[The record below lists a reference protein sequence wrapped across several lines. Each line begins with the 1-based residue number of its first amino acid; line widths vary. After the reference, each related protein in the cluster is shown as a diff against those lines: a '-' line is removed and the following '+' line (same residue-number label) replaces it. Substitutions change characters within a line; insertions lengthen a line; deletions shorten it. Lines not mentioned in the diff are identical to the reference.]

1 MNTIRC
7 LFILVFLLLAG
18 GSCSKEEAVQA
29 APTPSPESPLAKTP
43 SPEEATAKCPK
54 NSTCEEQCQE
64 LFKSKKRERDQC
76 MQLSIHAINQLHS
89 ALEEVLKTPIQSRY
103 LNDITE
109 ENFTN
114 IVRMAGFE
122 WYNNIQK
129 YEPEDSKIM
138 LNWLV
143 SKTAYTDIVLNSSST
158 AADRI
163 FPKLFEILSPN
174 MARALLT
181 NLSSGDNFLIQAE
194 RFRNNRALITAHE
207 LFVEECSQ
215 SQYNRYGERAKY
227 ACVLGELYC
236 HDQGRTFEEV
246 YSDIIQS
253 DQWLK
258 EFARLTRPGGLGLD
272 DQEAQNLSVVC
283 RQILR

>member
-1 MNTIRC
+1 MKIHVKLIVKDIIAVNTIRC
-7 LFILVFLLLAG
+7 FFILVFFLLAG
-18 GSCSKEEAVQA
+18 VSCPQEGVSPA
-29 APTPSPESPLAKTP
+29 ASTPTSESPLARTP
-43 SPEEATAKCPK
+43 LPEETTEKCPE

-64 LFKSKKRERDQC
+64 IFKSKKREREQC
-76 MQLSIHAINQLHS
+76 MQLSIHAIDQLHS
-89 ALEEVLKTPIQSRY
+89 ALDEVLKTPIQSRY

-122 WYNNIQK
+122 WYDNIQK
-129 YEPEDSKIM
+129 YETEDSKIM

-143 SKTAYTDIVLNSSST
+143 SKKTYTDIVLNSSNR

-181 NLSSGDNFLIQAE
+181 NLSSGDSFLIQAE

-207 LFVEECSQ
+207 LFVEECSG

-227 ACVLGELYC
+227 ACVLGEL
-236 HDQGRTFEEV
+236 
-246 YSDIIQS
+246 
-253 DQWLK
+253 L
-258 EFARLTRPGGLGLD
+258 LP
-272 DQEAQNLSVVC
+272 
-283 RQILR
+283 